1 MIFPN
6 ILYVFHQHV
15 LRISE
20 IEKLH
25 PLIFESSEIE
35 VVLVLF
41 FPFRSLS
48 LDINKDVVGFGSI
61 HNMTIEGLKI

>member
-6 ILYVFHQHV
+6 ILYFFHQHV

-25 PLIFESSEIE
+25 PLIFESSENE

-48 LDINKDVVGFGSI
+48 LDINKDVGFGSI

>member
-1 MIFPN
+1 MYPN
-6 ILYVFHQHV
+6 ILHFSHQNV

-20 IEKLH
+20 MEKLH
-25 PLIFESSEIE
+25 PLIFESSENE

-41 FPFRSLS
+41 FPFRSLC
-48 LDINKDVVGFGSI
+48 LDINKDVGFGSI